1 MLGIKILTR
10 TQRFLWLKSSM
21 VSVLVNESPMDHFK
35 MKKGLRQ
42 GDLLALFL
50 FLIVAEGLNAL
61 MCEWIS
67 DGKRQY

>member
-1 MLGIKILTR
+1 
-10 TQRFLWLKSSM
+10 M